1 MERDAAPLAAVI
13 LTYNEEKNI
22 AACLRS
28 LEGLAREVVVVDSG
42 STDRTA
48 EIARGLGAQVVC
60 RAFEGHA
67 RQWNWALGSLP
78 LSFEWVLCL
87 DADQRVTAELGAE
100 IRRALQSPPADVDGF
115 YMKRRLVFL
124 GRSIRHGAHYPKY
137 YLKLLR
143 RPNAWSDEREY
154 LDFRFYVKREVVC
167 FQHELIEDNRKDREL
182 LVWSQ
187 KHLNFAATQALEE
200 FHRRKGKVRGFS
212 AVPALLGNP
221 DERTLWQ
228 KTVWYRLP
236 LYVRPFLYFIYRY
249 FFRLGFLDGKE
260 GFIFHFLHA
269 FWYRLMVD
277 TQLDRLQQEASRAR
291 GGGNHVAREAVE
303 EEIPKQ

>member
-1 MERDAAPLAAVI
+1 VV

-28 LEGLAREVVVVDSG
+28 LEGLARQVFVVDSG

-48 EIARGLGAQVVC
+48 EIARSLGAEVVYH
-60 RAFEGHA
+60 AFEGHA
-67 RQWNWALGSLP
+67 RQWNWALRSLP

-87 DADQRVTAELGAE
+87 DADQRVTAELGEE
-100 IRRALQSPPADVDGF
+100 IRRALGSPGPDVDGF

-124 GRSIRHGAHYPKY
+124 GRPIRHGAHYPKY

-143 RPNAWSDEREY
+143 RSNAWSDEREY
-154 LDFRFYVKREVVC
+154 LDFRFYVKRKAAYFE
-167 FQHELIEDNRKDREL
+167 HELIEDNRKDSEL

-187 KHLNFAATQALEE
+187 KHLNFAAKQALEE

-212 AVPALLGNP
+212 AAPALLGNP

-236 LYVRPFLYFIYRY
+236 LYVRPFLYFTYRY

-277 TQLDRLQQEASRAR
+277 TQLDRLEQEAER
-291 GGGNHVAREAVE
+291 
-303 EEIPKQ
+303 